1 MAGPETA
8 KGGSPTPRSAFCFG
22 MLLGAFLMMV
32 LTDFLQ
38 IYLSNDEILLERSI
52 LKPNPERLQNINEAN
67 SNNTIVQVRS
77 LDRSQNVTKA
87 NSNSDS
93 GKNTQRES
101 EPESE
106 GRQPMFVLHV
116 GPGKTGTTT
125 VQNGLKKHEAE
136 LLQDDG
142 YEYVGDNSGILGK
155 NGSTMKAKLQELL
168 CGGSDHD
175 IIGSNEFLA
184 LPASGYLQEWIKV
197 TNVSD
202 VCGGVRWDVRVLVTD
217 RRIFEVFPALY
228 NQRYKIFRGKGGY
241 HYDHKEWPGVGN
253 DYRIPT
259 MPEHLETQRND
270 TEFIWSR
277 SQEVYKRWSEVGPV
291 SLFLVHQEGDMF
303 ARYVC
308 RALPGSG
315 LCDKLT
321 RAAAAGATTVKAANP
336 STRYLDHDILGVESY
351 NRGLVHASDK
361 RFPLSTAV
369 GKRWNELVERNGGG
383 GNRQPLP
390 ADGVP
395 RRGRLRL
402 PLRRFQADGGVGRE
416 HFRRGKRR
424 RSRRRCRHS
433 QRFRGQLGERQEEV
447 LQHRRPRALELPEW
461 RDFFESRR
469 ASFELG

>member
-1 MAGPETA
+1 
-8 KGGSPTPRSAFCFG
+8 
-22 MLLGAFLMMV
+22 MMV

-369 GKRWNELVERNGGG
+369 GKRWNELVERNGGEET
-383 GNRQPLP
+383 GNHFLP
-390 ADGVP
+390 MVCPDEAAYAFLYDVSKRTEEWAVSTFAEENGV
-395 RRGRLRL
+395 
-402 PLRRFQADGGVGRE
+402 AVDAVVGTLSDFE
-416 HFRRGKRR
+416 DSWASAKKKFC
-424 RSRRRCRHS
+424 SIDA
-433 QRFRGQLGERQEEV
+433 
-447 LQHRRPRALELPEW
+447 PRALELPEW
-461 RDFFESRR
+461 REFFESRR